1 MDGIKHAEMFDWIQQ
16 GKDLFIRTAARPDK
30 ENDPDW
36 RSKSSTAFGP
46 YQITYKLA
54 KDMFDRY
61 PTLMGKHRKFYNT
74 VLKP

>member
-1 MDGIKHAEMFDWIQQ
+1 MFDWIQQ

-30 ENDPDW
+30 TKKGWEK
-36 RSKSSTAFGP
+36 KSSTAFGP

-54 KDMFDRY
+54 RDMFDRY
-61 PTLMGKHRKFYNT
+61 PTLMAKHRKFYDS